1 MARYEVE
8 SEVTGIVWKVEVSIG
23 DTVEEGDVLFI
34 LECMKMQIPVEAPE
48 AGTIA
53 ELLVQPEDL
62 VEEDQLVAVI
72 ES

>member
-1 MARYEVE
+1 MARHEVE
-8 SEVTGIVWKVEVSIG
+8 SEATGIVWKVEVSIG

-48 AGTIA
+48 AGTVA
-53 ELLVQPEDL
+53 ELLVQPDDS